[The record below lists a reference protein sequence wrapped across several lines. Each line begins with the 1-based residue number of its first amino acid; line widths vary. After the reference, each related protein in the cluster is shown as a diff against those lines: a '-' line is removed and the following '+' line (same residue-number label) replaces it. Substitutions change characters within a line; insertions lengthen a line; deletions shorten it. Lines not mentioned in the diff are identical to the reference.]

1 MVLFCFRTF
10 NHFNHTIYCIFLSNQ
25 PIPTFF
31 EPTKLKFR
39 TLNQFLPSRYGA
51 GQNITQNTSNCASRY
66 CDKSSTRPIQMIS
79 VFSSLEINAC
89 WYNWIYL
96 WHLMFRWNKN
106 PLLPEWSYLSHNTST
121 YVNLYQCI
129 YYFYWNILKKSDWFF

>member
-1 MVLFCFRTF
+1 MPVRLHIIKRIFSKCTLGFKTLNRYKNKSMWQDVYLISKNAKNIYIVRPLNILCYAYVTFCRSKDFHHTDNPKFGILLVLLCFRTF

-51 GQNITQNTSNCASRY
+51 GQNITQNTSS
-66 CDKSSTRPIQMIS
+66 
-79 VFSSLEINAC
+79 
-89 WYNWIYL
+89 
-96 WHLMFRWNKN
+96 
-106 PLLPEWSYLSHNTST
+106 
-121 YVNLYQCI
+121 
-129 YYFYWNILKKSDWFF
+129 